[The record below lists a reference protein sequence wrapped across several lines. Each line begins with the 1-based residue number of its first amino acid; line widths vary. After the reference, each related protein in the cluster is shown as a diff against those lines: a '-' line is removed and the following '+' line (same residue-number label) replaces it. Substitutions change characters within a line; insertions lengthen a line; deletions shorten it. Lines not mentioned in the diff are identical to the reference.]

1 MAKAFRISANH
12 EQFADNDKI
21 QVKKFQIRIYNFT
34 KNEMRHNL
42 FFLLQ
47 QIDSIIYNIILIRCN
62 NIILIKDSSNKEKLY
77 FSQSAINY
85 RIF

>member
-21 QVKKFQIRIYNFT
+21 QAKKLQIRIYNFT

-42 FFLLQ
+42 FFLL
-47 QIDSIIYNIILIRCN
+47 
-62 NIILIKDSSNKEKLY
+62 
-77 FSQSAINY
+77 
-85 RIF
+85 